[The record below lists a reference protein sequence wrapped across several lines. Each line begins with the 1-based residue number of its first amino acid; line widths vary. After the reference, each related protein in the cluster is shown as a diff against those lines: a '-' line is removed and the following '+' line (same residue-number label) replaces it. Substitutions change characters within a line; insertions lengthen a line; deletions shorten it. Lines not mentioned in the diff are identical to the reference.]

1 MDTMAANR
9 CIQIIMRICSM
20 HGTRYQFVKDRARNG
35 PAHTSSKIKQR
46 TNERKRQW
54 N

>member
-1 MDTMAANR
+1 MDTTVAIP
-9 CIQIIMRICSM
+9 CIRIIMRIYSM
-20 HGTRYQFVKDRARNG
+20 HGTRYQFVSEHARNG
-35 PAHTSSKIKQR
+35 QAHTGSKVIQR